1 MGVATRCFENVVYWA
16 VEAEM
21 DTITV
26 TLPRERLV
34 RLQEMATR
42 LGVTLEE
49 LVSLSVEEVLTWS
62 DQAFEDAVNRVLT
75 KNKNLYQRLA

>member
-1 MGVATRCFENVVYWA
+1 
-16 VEAEM
+16 M

-26 TLPRERLV
+26 TVPRERLV
-34 RLQEMATR
+34 RLQEVATR

-62 DQAFEDAVNRVLT
+62 DQAFEDAVNHVLT